1 MCIKLLTFS
10 VLTVFVSCDSAMTQ
24 KATTPNYTV
33 GKRHILPAEVQE
45 TSGLIKFNG
54 LVWTFNDS
62 GGKPQIYGINLKNDS
77 IEQIV
82 TVKNAINKDW
92 EEITQ
97 DNSFIYV
104 GDFGN
109 NQGTRDSMVIY
120 KIPKA
125 TIPIKGNVDL
135 TAEKIV
141 FSYPGYKPVSLAVSM
156 SPYDCEAFV
165 VVKDSIYLFTKNWL
179 DGTSTVYSLP
189 KVRGK
194 YLAKKLITLNTQ
206 GLVTGASF
214 QDNKL
219 VLIGYS
225 SFVPFIIKYA
235 VSNMTKINEKQ
246 STRYNMD
253 KIATY
258 QTEGICFD
266 ETKILIS
273 SEKTRSPA
281 QIIEIVLN

>member
-1 MCIKLLTFS
+1 MRIKLLTLS
-10 VLTVFVSCDSAMTQ
+10 ILTFFVSCDSAMTQ
-24 KATTPNYTV
+24 KTNSAYTV
-33 GKRHILPAEVQE
+33 GKRHILPEEVQE

-62 GGKPQIYGINLKNDS
+62 GGKPEIYGLNLTNDS
-77 IEQIV
+77 IEQTIII
-82 TVKNAINKDW
+82 KNGINKDW

-97 DNSFIYV
+97 DNTFIYI

-120 KIPKA
+120 KIAKA
-125 TIPIKGNVDL
+125 SLPEKGNGEV

-165 VVKDSIYLFTKNWL
+165 VMKDNIYLFSKNWL

-189 KVRGK
+189 KVSGK
-194 YLAKKLITLNTQ
+194 YVAKKITTLGTK
-206 GLVTGASF
+206 GLVTGASC

-225 SFVPFIIKYA
+225 SFVPFIISYTFTDMNKL
-235 VSNMTKINEKQ
+235 SDKQ
-246 STRYNMD
+246 SVRYDLD

-266 ETKILIS
+266 DSKILIS

-281 QIIEIVLN
+281 QIIEIVLY